1 MLIGDYYFHLR
12 FDGGESALKDDD
24 PSHYAH
30 SISGTVIGLDK
41 GDNETLAG
49 KFHLYYLDICAAVNA
64 RTSVFDVFDCRA
76 ATLDYYSAIFAGASF
91 TISEKLEKLFDFE
104 SAWGNV
110 LILERL
116 EILPAFR
123 GRNLG
128 LIVMRRLI
136 ERFGSGAA
144 YIAIKPFPLQ
154 GEYIGNKEEDPWR
167 AELQLLNLDKN
178 HRRATT
184 KLHRYYRKLGFKT
197 MKGTPFMFRM
207 GDYELPSPDDLMK

>member
-12 FDGGESALKDDD
+12 FDGGESALEDDD
-24 PSHYAH
+24 PSHYVH
-30 SISGTVIGLDK
+30 STHGTVIGLDK
-41 GDNETLAG
+41 NDNETLVG
-49 KFHLYYLDICAAVNA
+49 KFHIYYLDICAAVNA
-64 RTSVFDVFDCRA
+64 SASVFDMFDCHA
-76 ATLDYYSAIFAGASF
+76 VTLDYYGAIFTGDSLD
-91 TISEKLEKLFDFE
+91 ISDKLEKLFKFE

-144 YIAIKPFPLQ
+144 YVAIKPFPLQ
-154 GEYIGNKEEDPWR
+154 KEYIGSREEDSWR
-167 AELQLLNLDKN
+167 TELQLSNLDKN
-178 HRRATT
+178 YRRAIA
-184 KLHRYYRKLGFKT
+184 KLHRHYRQLGFKT

-207 GDYELPSPDDLMK
+207 GNDALPSTDDLVK